1 MQTATEKFPNNA
13 LLIARQSRALS
24 RWANAEP
31 TEDAS
36 TRPRPPKAI
45 NQKDAR
51 KEAVRTAELA
61 AKADVSAST
70 VNRFERGGAEPHSS
84 TLRAIRQTF
93 DAAGI
98 EFIPGGARLRE
109 QAAEAQA
116 S

>member
-1 MQTATEKFPNNA
+1 MITALQCKM
-13 LLIARQSRALS
+13 ARAATG
-24 RWANAEP
+24 WG
-31 TEDAS
+31 
-36 TRPRPPKAI
+36 
-45 NQKDAR
+45 
-51 KEAVRTAELA
+51 VRELA